1 MTTASDFATAL
12 SAGLA
17 EVAGA
22 IGTCEYA
29 VPSPPKGLE
38 LDTSLVNVLYTKGD
52 GSQSSI
58 PQDAVGD
65 CKSGWQYD
73 HPTDPSKITLCGSD
87 CETVKADQGA
97 KIDVIFGCKTET
109 NVPVK

>member
-1 MTTASDFATAL
+1 MTQASDFAAAL
-12 SAGLA
+12 AAGLA

-29 VPSPPKGLE
+29 VPSPPAGLE

-58 PQDAVGD
+58 PQDAKGD
-65 CKSGWQYD
+65 CASGWQYD
-73 HPTDPSKITLCGSD
+73 DPAAPTKITLCGSD
-87 CETVKADQGA
+87 CEAVKADQSA